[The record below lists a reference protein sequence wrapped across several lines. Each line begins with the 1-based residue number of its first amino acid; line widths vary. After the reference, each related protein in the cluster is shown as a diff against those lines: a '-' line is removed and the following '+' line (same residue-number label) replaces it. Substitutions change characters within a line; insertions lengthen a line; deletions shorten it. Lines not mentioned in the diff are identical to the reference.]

1 MKKIVL
7 ILFVLFIQTT
17 GVMADTHSE
26 AKQCVIEFYQ
36 QLDNLVQNPNG
47 DKAYYYVNDLMSLCE
62 DNEIRFPNDIKFL
75 RTDYDNNCSYVYAKQ
90 YILQIQDMAKTG
102 SLKIL
107 ISNVEVKDMKRLNDD
122 NKEKYTKY
130 VIVCLN
136 KTISYLGKTKVF
148 KEEVTYDCK
157 NKKISLITNQLI

>member
-75 RTDYDNNCSYVYAKQ
+75 RTDYDDNLAFVYAKQ
-90 YILQIQDMAKTG
+90 YTQQLQDMAKIG
-102 SLKIL
+102 NLKID
-107 ISNVEVKDMKRLNDD
+107 ISKIEVQDMQQAGLDKQDKISSYLLV
-122 NKEKYTKY
+122 K
-130 VIVCLN
+130 LN
-136 KTISYLGKTKVF
+136 KTITYRGYTKTFIDDSYV
-148 KEEVTYDCK
+148 
-157 NKKISLITNQLI
+157 